1 MENVEIDFPKLI
13 VRRTRRT
20 WLVMLLFSVKLFTF
34 MSTLNLIISSYLF
47 FRFASR
53 YLYVLVTH
61 LKPHNVGKIVPST
74 TYLEKIN

>member
-20 WLVMLLFSVKLFTF
+20 GLVMLLF
-34 MSTLNLIISSYLF
+34 SSYLF